1 MNIPLSQEAFDGK
14 VFARRLAYLSLPI
27 ILQNLLTSSL
37 SFIDTLMIAQV
48 SEAALAAVGLANQ
61 MFFLILLFYFGV
73 SSGAGIFIA
82 QYWGARQHD
91 NLRKTMGIALS
102 VALLGAL
109 FAGAVSFF
117 FPYAVMR
124 IFSDDPLVI
133 QQGISYLKIVAF
145 SYITHAVVMIYS
157 AALRSTGDSRTPMY
171 TSVVSLLVNIILN
184 YALILGNFG
193 FPRLEVR
200 GAAIAT
206 LIARLLEVFLLMLV
220 IYRRGG
226 AIAAPISELFSF
238 SIEEVKAYFKTCL
251 PVILNEMFWSLGMTF
266 YKIAFARLGT
276 QVIASVNVTQAI
288 EHLFFVVLIG
298 ISHSAAVMIGNK
310 IGENQISLSQRYAI
324 TFLKVSFTVG
334 LIMGSL
340 FFIIS
345 PLLVSIFN
353 LTSYVY
359 DLSVL
364 SLRVLSLYLPV
375 KALTMMIVVGILR
388 SGGDTTFS
396 MVVEISGVWFIG
408 VPLAFL
414 GALVFDLPIYAIYAL
429 IGLEEIYKSVISLMR
444 IKSGKWIRRLV
455 EPVEALPEADMVL
468 DPDRPSAYIGD

>member
-1 MNIPLSQEAFDGK
+1 MK
-14 VFARRLAYLSLPI
+14 
-27 ILQNLLTSSL
+27 
-37 SFIDTLMIAQV
+37 
-48 SEAALAAVGLANQ
+48 
-61 MFFLILLFYFGV
+61 
-73 SSGAGIFIA
+73 
-82 QYWGARQHD
+82 
-91 NLRKTMGIALS
+91 
-102 VALLGAL
+102 
-109 FAGAVSFF
+109 
-117 FPYAVMR
+117 
-124 IFSDDPLVI
+124 
-133 QQGISYLKIVAF
+133 
-145 SYITHAVVMIYS
+145 
-157 AALRSTGDSRTPMY
+157 
-171 TSVVSLLVNIILN
+171 
-184 YALILGNFG
+184 
-193 FPRLEVR
+193 

-206 LIARLLEVFLLMLV
+206 LIARLLEVFLLIFV

-226 AIAAPISELFSF
+226 AIAAPISDLFSF
-238 SIEEVKAYFKTCL
+238 NREEVKAYFRTCL

-310 IGENQISLSQRYAI
+310 IGENQISLSQRYAM

-340 FFIIS
+340 FFMIS

-429 IGLEEIYKSVISLMR
+429 IGLEEIYKSIISLMR
-444 IKSGKWIRRLV
+444 IKKGKWIRRLV

>member
-1 MNIPLSQEAFDGK
+1 MNIKPPQETFNGK

-102 VALLGAL
+102 VALLGAI

-193 FPRLEVR
+193 FPRW
-200 GAAIAT
+200 
-206 LIARLLEVFLLMLV
+206 
-220 IYRRGG
+220 
-226 AIAAPISELFSF
+226 
-238 SIEEVKAYFKTCL
+238 K
-251 PVILNEMFWSLGMTF
+251 
-266 YKIAFARLGT
+266 
-276 QVIASVNVTQAI
+276 
-288 EHLFFVVLIG
+288 
-298 ISHSAAVMIGNK
+298 
-310 IGENQISLSQRYAI
+310 
-324 TFLKVSFTVG
+324 
-334 LIMGSL
+334 
-340 FFIIS
+340 
-345 PLLVSIFN
+345 
-353 LTSYVY
+353 
-359 DLSVL
+359 
-364 SLRVLSLYLPV
+364 
-375 KALTMMIVVGILR
+375 
-388 SGGDTTFS
+388 
-396 MVVEISGVWFIG
+396 
-408 VPLAFL
+408 
-414 GALVFDLPIYAIYAL
+414 
-429 IGLEEIYKSVISLMR
+429 
-444 IKSGKWIRRLV
+444 
-455 EPVEALPEADMVL
+455 
-468 DPDRPSAYIGD
+468 